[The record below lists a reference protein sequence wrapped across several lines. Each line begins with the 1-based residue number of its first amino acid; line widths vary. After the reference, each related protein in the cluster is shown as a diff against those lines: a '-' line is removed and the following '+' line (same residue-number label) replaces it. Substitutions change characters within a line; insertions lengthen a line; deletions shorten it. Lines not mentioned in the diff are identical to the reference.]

1 MPCSILRFAVRLFGA
16 AVVALVLS
24 APRHARADDDVTEMA
39 RQRFREGVQFYD
51 QRQYEKAR
59 LAFLQSYAIKPH
71 PATLLNLAQSEL
83 RAGHPDDAANHF
95 SEYLR
100 TNTSANE
107 SEKQEAELGFT
118 AAKAKVG
125 EVTIA
130 VDASG
135 AQVSVDGQEKGVSPL
150 PGPIYMTPGNHALE
164 ARSND

>member
-1 MPCSILRFAVRLFGA
+1 MACPTLRFAVRLLCA
-16 AVVALVLS
+16 AAVALVLS
-24 APRHARADDDVTEMA
+24 GPRHARADDDVTEMA

-83 RAGHPDDAANHF
+83 RANRPDDAANHF

-107 SEKQEAELGFT
+107 TGR
-118 AAKAKVG
+118 AAC
-125 EVTIA
+125 
-130 VDASG
+130 
-135 AQVSVDGQEKGVSPL
+135 
-150 PGPIYMTPGNHALE
+150 
-164 ARSND
+164 R

>member
-1 MPCSILRFAVRLFGA
+1 LRFAVRLLCAA
-16 AVVALVLS
+16 AVTLAVWGPRS
-24 APRHARADDDVTEMA
+24 ARAADDDVTEMA

-83 RAGHPDDAANHF
+83 RAGRPDDSANHF

-107 SEKQEAELGFT
+107 SERQEAELGFT

-130 VDASG
+130 VDATG
-135 AQVSVDGQEKGVSPL
+135 AQVVVDGQEKGASPL
-150 PGPIYMTPGNHALE
+150 PGPLYMMPGSH
-164 ARSND
+164 